1 MRRHTPVAALTGAV
15 LVLLAGCAIALQGD
29 PGSVAG
35 SASPTPQYA
44 CPEQPG
50 VELPPECAPYDPD
63 AAMAQNDVYR
73 ERFEMD
79 AADQAANADLVASV
93 AAALEGLDRSAL
105 TEESVT
111 TAITGAGVEGSV
123 QLLGDER
130 AYAYGAAV
138 AGGCVFGQEDQT
150 AVSVELGG
158 FIRDGGCLPAQ

>member
-1 MRRHTPVAALTGAV
+1 MRRRTPVAALTGAV
-15 LVLLAGCAIALQGD
+15 LLLAGCAIAPQGA

-35 SASPTPQYA
+35 SASATPQYA

-79 AADQAANADLVASV
+79 AADQAANADL
-93 AAALEGLDRSAL
+93 AAAVATALQGLDRSAL

-111 TAITGAGVEGSV
+111 SAITDAGVEGSV
-123 QLLGDER
+123 QLHGDAR
-130 AYAYGAAV
+130 AYAFGAAV
-138 AGGCVFGQEDQT
+138 AGGCVFGQVDQT